1 MIVCENKTHITSA
14 PEDIKRTSGVCFV
27 CVSIM
32 LDVAINPVQLSDF
45 PNYFSFGLSSLNSSS
60 TLLPLSC
67 LSLSPDVGSHIFEII
82 GSQYARKQFG
92 TLRMSEAWLR
102 SKASHCAFRAD
113 EGTWSCGMAVKGAK

>member
-1 MIVCENKTHITSA
+1 MIGCENKTHITSA
-14 PEDIKRTSGVCFV
+14 PEDFTELPGFCFV
-27 CVSIM
+27 CVSVM
-32 LDVAINPVQLSDF
+32 LDVAISPVQLSDF

-82 GSQYARKQFG
+82 GSQYAGQQFG
-92 TLRMSEAWLR
+92 ILRMSEVGLR

-113 EGTWSCGMAVKGAK
+113 EGAWSCGMAVKGTK

>member
-1 MIVCENKTHITSA
+1 
-14 PEDIKRTSGVCFV
+14 
-27 CVSIM
+27 M

-45 PNYFSFGLSSLNSSS
+45 PNYFSFGLSSLNSSP

-82 GSQYARKQFG
+82 GSQYARQQFG
-92 TLRMSEAWLR
+92 TLRMSEVWHR

-113 EGTWSCGMAVKGAK
+113 EGALSCGMAVKRAK